1 MIDRMIF
8 DVRIANAIQHPRDPC
23 RGSNGP
29 LAPSRRT
36 LVRSVAL
43 LTAAALPTW
52 VVDPRSTQNIIVIDG
67 WILLDTD
74 LR

>member
-1 MIDRMIF
+1 MIDPVVV
-8 DVRIANAIQHPRDPC
+8 DASIADTTRHPRGLC

-36 LVRSVAL
+36 LVRSIAL
-43 LTAAALPTW
+43 LTVAALPTW
-52 VVDPRSTQNIIVIDG
+52 VADAPSTQNIIMIDG